1 MENNKENDPKFIEKL
16 AKVFMHVTNDAFEQA
31 SRRAVLICFVLKYF
45 LSISIYI
52 ALRNF
57 AWPGVDE
64 LWIAIS
70 FAYALYGHELYIS
83 TKVKEHVIK
92 TILKENSNEETCIE
106 EDTND
111 KDSSKDT

>member
-16 AKVFMHVTNDAFEQA
+16 AKVFVHVTNDAFEQA

-45 LSISIYI
+45 LSIGIYI

-64 LWIAIS
+64 LWIVIS

-83 TKVKEHVIK
+83 TKVKEHMIK

-106 EDTND
+106 EDTNG

>member
-1 MENNKENDPKFIEKL
+1 MENNKENDSKFIEKL
-16 AKVFMHVTNDAFEQA
+16 AKVFVHVTNDAFEQA

-45 LSISIYI
+45 LSIGIYI
-52 ALRNF
+52 VLRNF
-57 AWPGVDE
+57 AWSGVDE

-83 TKVKEHVIK
+83 TKVKEHMIK
-92 TILKENSNEETCIE
+92 TILKENSNEETGI
-106 EDTND
+106 EDTNG